1 MIHVEPPRYPQT
13 IMNKAD
19 RIAGQIDALQA
30 LREEKAR
37 ILKQLHKA
45 GAEIGHT
52 TNDIF
57 KPLPQAESASQ
68 DPIQAAQ
75 QGKDSHQG
83 DQHFIKRHQDSF
95 LLSRIATTAASTGAS
110 IQ

>member
-30 LREEKAR
+30 LREDKAR
-37 ILKQLHKA
+37 ILRQLHEA

-57 KPLPQAESASQ
+57 KPLPQAENRIFTFSNLVSNGLAVY
-68 DPIQAAQ
+68 
-75 QGKDSHQG
+75 QGIRMGSSFVHAVLSLFRK
-83 DQHFIKRHQDSF
+83 KR
-95 LLSRIATTAASTGAS
+95 R
-110 IQ
+110 